1 MRLIKRYANRK
12 LYDTVDSRYI
22 KLDEIADMIDAG
34 EEIRIIDNETKED
47 ITGVTLAQ
55 ILVDQERKGR
65 HGDSGFVN
73 LKELI
78 RNKGEQLQKAFTEPV
93 NTIRVSVEESVNKL
107 IKTGEERAS
116 ETREQ
121 INTWIQQNT
130 AAIDDLQKKLDER
143 VRVAVGRM
151 DLPGQLEEMNARIA
165 ALEAAL
171 AEREGSQLDR
181 PADVDGQSS

>member
-1 MRLIKRYANRK
+1 M
-12 LYDTVDSRYI
+12 
-22 KLDEIADMIDAG
+22 
-34 EEIRIIDNETKED
+34 
-47 ITGVTLAQ
+47 
-55 ILVDQERKGR
+55 DQERKGR

-165 ALEAAL
+165 ALEAAP
-171 AEREGSQLDR
+171 EREGSQLDR